1 MNKTYLFSPV
11 GGTDPISNYNGRDG
25 ALLHICRVYKPD
37 YVVMYMSGEIY
48 KNHEA
53 DNRYL
58 YCLDKLKENT
68 GWEYEYK
75 IIPHPELKKVHEFDY
90 FYDEFKKIIA
100 ELFEKMDNTDTLLLN
115 ISSGTPAMKSALLV
129 LKTLGEYPC
138 KTIQVSTPDNKMNE
152 HHHEGYDVE
161 FLWEFDEDNEEGFE
175 NRCKEVF
182 CPSLSIVKNEEI
194 IKEHIRAY
202 DYEAAYSVA
211 KMLPRDYTKNYI
223 DLLQLASR
231 RILLDFDRVD
241 EIDRKKQYKCV
252 PVKDPKTRPYYE
264 YMLVLELKLQRK
276 EYTEFIRGITPV
288 VLDSFIQL
296 FRETFGINLRRYMS
310 KGRWDREKMCR
321 DDNGRKILN
330 VLQNKLL
337 EFDPHKNINSV
348 QLVELF
354 SSFQCEEDIL
364 NLVVNIRLVE
374 QRLRNR
380 AAHQIIMLDEK
391 VIKEDTGFSGR
402 EIMNM
407 LKKLMEKA
415 GIVTNRML
423 WNSYETMNE
432 QLIRLIG
439 E

>member
-25 ALLHICRVYKPD
+25 ALLHICRVYRPD

-68 GWEYEYK
+68 GWKYEYK
-75 IIPHPELKKVHEFDY
+75 IIPHPELTKVHEFDY

-161 FLWEFDEDNEEGFE
+161 FLWEIDEDNKEEFE

-182 CPSLSIVKNEEI
+182 CPSLSVVKNEEI
-194 IKEHIRAY
+194 IKEHIRSY

-241 EIDRKKQYKCV
+241 EINRKKQYKCV
-252 PVKDPKTRPYYE
+252 PIKDPKIRPYYE
-264 YMLVLELKLQRK
+264 YMLVLEIKLQRK
-276 EYTEFIRGITPV
+276 EYTEFIRGITPI
-288 VLDSFIQL
+288 VLDSFILL
-296 FRETFGINLRRYMS
+296 FRETFGIDLRRYMY
-310 KGRWDREKMCR
+310 KGRWDTEKMRR

-337 EFDPHKNINSV
+337 DFDPHKNINSV

-354 SSFQCEEDIL
+354 SGFQCEEEIL

-374 QRLRNR
+374 KRLRNR
-380 AAHQIIMLDEK
+380 AAHQIIMLDDK
-391 VIKEDTGFSGR
+391 VIKEDSGFSGR

-407 LKKLMEKA
+407 LKKLLEKA

-432 QLIRLIG
+432 QLIRLMG